1 VNFEEYLSSKKIDS
15 DAFRNAEPVVWETWK
30 RELEQMHP
38 NSFTIQK
45 LNLINPVR
53 RKYPLKPAFAEASAG
68 KQVLKS
74 QPERILTESKE
85 LASKPVA
92 DTNSEKTENTV
103 APSQTTPPAT
113 KPAVARPVFKPKPK
127 IN

>member
-30 RELEQMHP
+30 TELEQMHP

-45 LNLINPVR
+45 LNLINPFR
-53 RKYPLKPAFAEASAG
+53 RKYPLK
-68 KQVLKS
+68 QVVKS
-74 QPERILTESKE
+74 QEQEARSQE
-85 LASKPVA
+85 LESKPVA
-92 DTNSEKTENTV
+92 DTNPEKTENTV

>member
-53 RKYPLKPAFAEASAG
+53 RKYPLKHI
-68 KQVLKS
+68 VKS
-74 QPERILTESKE
+74 QPEKIPAEKQEARSKE
-85 LASKPVA
+85 LESTPVA
-92 DTNSEKTENTV
+92 DTTSEKTENTV